1 MLVVQSKLIGFLIFM
16 VLRQLA
22 IIAGP
27 ATSKNLIIKL
37 RLNESISF
45 SMALAKFRAQYEI
58 GGFIKVRSLYPEV
71 FGGLSVELLE
81 RNKVNF
87 NETDAVERIW
97 PVENYAGPYPLAP
110 IPPDISGVY
119 PHLSSPLMHLT
130 HRMTGVEG
138 VIGQFDG
145 TGVKVAIVD
154 SAASKELLWTN
165 VAATGVD
172 YTHPALGGCFGE
184 GCRIAHGYDFAGDG
198 FRGENGP
205 DPVPDSDPMDCTGHG
220 THVAG
225 IIAGLDDRVAGVAPN
240 VTLAAYKV
248 FGCEG
253 GTNSELIL
261 KALEQAYADA
271 VDIVNLS
278 IGTSGGWPDT
288 PEAVSAT
295 SLARLGVIVVAAQGN
310 YGVQGL
316 WSAPAPAVSP
326 PTLAVASCENTYF
339 LGGFFTLS
347 TNASH
352 NVTYASTSNIT
363 MLPTNVPLRVA
374 PTDAC
379 TPLPSSASFNS
390 SIVLVKRGGC
400 TFNRKAVNIRD
411 VGGIAMIVWNDREGL
426 YRFALERPLTEL
438 VVFSIEQAEGEWIR
452 GIIESQQG
460 DVTLLLDGELKVLD
474 NPNGGRIADYS
485 SWGPAPSLE
494 LKPDITAPGSIVYST
509 YPVFKGSYYP
519 LSGTS
524 MASPYLAGCMAILRQ
539 KFGPNLTNIEAVNL
553 LQTTAIP
560 IVHPTLSNTVVSIP
574 SQGTGLINLQAAIN
588 TTVRLTPSKIRLG
601 QSSNVSL
608 PFTVTLQFNNT
619 GSEDVAYSVSHT
631 SASSINVTDPMIVP
645 PAESNNYPATTEF
658 DTSTLIVPALGT
670 TQLSVHIYPPN
681 ISATEQWLFSGV
693 INAVPTNSIVPT
705 ALHATY
711 LGLLGSY
718 LDIPLL
724 PPNGS
729 YPYILRYPD
738 NTTFATNTTSA
749 PVPFNPAD
757 EVLALVF
764 SLQLPA
770 RKVQVELLNG
780 GDSVGLIGRLNWVGR
795 NGGNRLVYKLLWRG
809 ELLNDDGGDGNV
821 GEWEGGN
828 TEEAGTMQGAGPAG
842 AGTYLI
848 RVRFERDS
856 SAEMETITE
865 DWISPDIV
873 IP

>member
-1 MLVVQSKLIGFLIFM
+1 MLVVHSKLIAFLVFM
-16 VLRQLA
+16 VLRPLA
-22 IIAGP
+22 ITAGP
-27 ATSKNLIIKL
+27 AISKNLIIKL
-37 RLNESISF
+37 RLNESTF

-58 GGFIKVRSLYPEV
+58 DGFIKVLSLYPEV

-81 RNKVNF
+81 RNKVNI
-87 NETDAVERIW
+87 NESDTVERIW
-97 PVENYAGPYPLAP
+97 PVKNYARPYPLAP
-110 IPPDISGVY
+110 IPPNVSGVY

-154 SAASKELLWTN
+154 S
-165 VAATGVD
+165 GVD

-184 GCRIAHGYDFAGDG
+184 GCRIAYGYDFAGDG
-198 FRGENGP
+198 FLGENGP
-205 DPVPDSDPMDCTGHG
+205 EPVPDSDPMDCTGHG

-225 IIAGLDDRVAGVAPN
+225 LDGRVVGVAPS

-253 GTNSELIL
+253 GTTSELIL
-261 KALEQAYADA
+261 KALEQAYADG

-295 SLARLGVIVVAAQGN
+295 NLARLGVIVVAAQGN
-310 YGVQGL
+310 DGVQGL
-316 WSAPAPAVSP
+316 WSVSAPAVSP

-347 TNASH
+347 TDASH

-363 MLPTNVPLRVA
+363 MLPTNAPLRVA

-379 TPLPSSASFNS
+379 NPLPSSASFNS

-400 TFNRKAVNIRD
+400 TFNRKAVNIQD

-438 VVFSIEQAEGEWIR
+438 AVFSIEQAEGEWIR

-460 DVTLLLDGELKVLD
+460 DVTLVLDGELTVLD
-474 NPNGGRIADYS
+474 NPNGGQIADYS

-509 YPVFKGSYYP
+509 YPVSKGSYYP

-560 IVHPTLSNTVVSIP
+560 IVHPTLPNTLVSIS

-588 TTVRLTPSKIRLG
+588 TTVSLTPSKIRLG
-601 QSSNVSL
+601 QTSNASL

-619 GSEDVAYSVSHT
+619 GSEDVAYSVMHT
-631 SASSINVTDPMIVP
+631 PASSINVTDPMIVP

-658 DTSTLIVPALGT
+658 DTSPLIVPALGT
-670 TQLSVHIYPPN
+670 AQLSVQIYPPN

-693 INAVPTNSIVPT
+693 INAVPTNPMVPT
-705 ALHATY
+705 TLHATY

-749 PVPFNPAD
+749 PVPFDPAD
-757 EVLALVF
+757 EILSLVF

-770 RKVQVELLNG
+770 RRVQIELLNG
-780 GDSVGLIGRLNWVGR
+780 GDTVGVIGRLNWVGR

-809 ELLNDDGGDGNV
+809 EVLTDDGGDGNV
-821 GEWEGGN
+821 GEWEAGN
-828 TEEAGTMQGAGPAG
+828 TEEAGTMQGAAQAG

-848 RVRFERDS
+848 RIRFERDS
-856 SAEMETITE
+856 ALELETIME
-865 DWISPDIV
+865 EWISPEIV